1 MRVTRLHY
9 EGNLT
14 PESTVVLPK
23 ESAHYLINVLRLNS
37 GDTVYLFNEQ
47 FGEFI
52 GRMEKATMQD
62 VTIIIE
68 SQHRTP
74 EPPSLIIQLG
84 LGLSKGYRMD
94 YAIQKSTELGVSSIT
109 PLYTQYSEVRFNKTK
124 RLENKLQHWRR
135 IAVSSCEQSGRLSN
149 PEIHPPMS
157 IEDWLGSPNKSCRL
171 ILDLRG
177 AKTLENLEIIN
188 PVELAIGPEGGFST
202 KELRLAND
210 QGFTTISLG
219 SRTLRTETAPIA
231 ALAILQHRYGDM

>member
-1 MRVTRLHY
+1 MRVTRLY
-9 EGNLT
+9 CEGKLT
-14 PESTVVLPK
+14 PGSSVVLPK
-23 ESAHYLINVLRLNS
+23 ESAHYLINVLRLTS

-52 GRMEKATMQD
+52 GRIEKATMQY

-68 SQHRTP
+68 SKHQTR
-74 EPPSLIIQLG
+74 EPSSLKVHLG

-109 PLYTQYSEVRFNKTK
+109 PLYTKYSEVRFNKTK

-135 IAVSSCEQSGRLSN
+135 IVISSCEQSGRLSI

-157 IEDWLGSPNKSCRL
+157 IEGWLESSNKSCRL
-171 ILDLRG
+171 ILDVRG

-202 KELRLAND
+202 KELQIAND
-210 QGFTTISLG
+210 RGFTTISLG
-219 SRTLRTETAPIA
+219 SRILRSETAPVA

>member
-1 MRVTRLHY
+1 
-9 EGNLT
+9 
-14 PESTVVLPK
+14 
-23 ESAHYLINVLRLNS
+23 
-37 GDTVYLFNEQ
+37 
-47 FGEFI
+47 
-52 GRMEKATMQD
+52 MQD

-219 SRTLRTETAPIA
+219 SRILRTETAPIA

>member
-1 MRVTRLHY
+1 MRMTRLY
-9 EGNLT
+9 CEGKLT
-14 PESTVVLPK
+14 PGSSVVLPK
-23 ESAHYLINVLRLNS
+23 ESAHYLINVLRLTS

-52 GRMEKATMQD
+52 GRAEKTTTQD

-74 EPPSLIIQLG
+74 DPPTLTIQLG

-94 YAIQKSTELGVSSIT
+94 YAIQKSTELGVASIT
-109 PLYTQYSEVRFNKTK
+109 PLYTQYSEVKFNKSK

-135 IAVSSCEQSGRLSN
+135 IAVSSCEQSGRLSI

-157 IEDWLGSPNKSCRL
+157 IEDWLGSSNKSCRL
-171 ILDLRG
+171 ILDVRG

-202 KELRLAND
+202 KELQIAND
-210 QGFTTISLG
+210 RGFTTISLG
-219 SRTLRTETAPIA
+219 SRILRSETAPVA